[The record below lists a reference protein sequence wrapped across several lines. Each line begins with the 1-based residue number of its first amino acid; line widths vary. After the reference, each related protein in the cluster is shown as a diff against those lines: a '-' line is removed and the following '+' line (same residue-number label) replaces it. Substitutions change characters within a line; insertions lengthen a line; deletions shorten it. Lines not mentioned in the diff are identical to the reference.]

1 MASHTR
7 YLYAPQ
13 LVEIISSQ
21 QPPVLDIAQ
30 LSATQ
35 FRIGVN
41 GMSGQTIVL
50 QSSSDLHN
58 WFPLVTNTLTSSRW
72 TYTNS
77 LPADQ
82 LFYRA
87 VLNP

>member
-1 MASHTR
+1 
-7 YLYAPQ
+7 
-13 LVEIISSQ
+13 LVDIISSQ
-21 QPPVLDIAQ
+21 QPPILDIAQ

-41 GMSGQTIVL
+41 GMTGQSIVL
-50 QSSSDLHN
+50 QASPDLHN
-58 WFPLVTNTLTSSRW
+58 WFPIVTNTLTSSRW

-77 LPADQ
+77 LPANQ

-87 VLNP
+87 LLSP